1 LKDPYSRFDEF
12 TNVQNRR
19 FDVLKSILD
28 ELKLRYSVV
37 QLGEKRHFVISPR
50 GQSPPGSP
58 RMEHGGAQNVFVA
71 HYDALE
77 GSAGANDN
85 ASGVFVLLCAAL
97 NLCENG
103 DCWTVIFTDKEELN
117 AGESLRTQG
126 SYLLAYVL
134 RDTQLA
140 NADFFVFDACGRGET
155 IVISTLADY
164 LIKKERTTNAASLK
178 KKFRGLRARVMAAA
192 DKSGADKI
200 MLMPTPFSDD
210 AGFLRAGIAA
220 QTVTTLP
227 DGEAAL
233 FAQLSRAKPLYIEGL
248 INRRFSGTLDPKLI
262 PKTWR
267 QINSLRDTKDK
278 LDFQATKVI
287 VKLINELSKNSG

>member
-1 LKDPYSRFDEF
+1 LKNPYNRFDEF
-12 TNVQNRR
+12 TSVQNRR

-28 ELKLRYSVV
+28 ELKLHYSVV
-37 QLGEKRHFVISPR
+37 QLGEKRHFIISPR
-50 GQSPPGSP
+50 TQSPPASP
-58 RMEHGGAQNVFVA
+58 RKEHGGNVFVA

-77 GSAGANDN
+77 GSEGANDN
-85 ASGVFVLLCAAL
+85 ASGVFALLCAAL
-97 NLCENG
+97 ILCENG
-103 DCWTVIFTDKEELN
+103 ECWTVIFTDKEELN

-134 RDTQLA
+134 RDTHLA

-164 LIKKERTTNAASLK
+164 LIKKDSTTNAAWLK
-178 KKFRGLRARVMAAA
+178 QKFRGLRNRVMGAAN
-192 DKSGADKI
+192 KSGANKI

-210 AGFLRAGIAA
+210 AGFLRAGLAA
-220 QTVTTLP
+220 QTITTLP

-248 INRRFSGTLDPKLI
+248 INRSFSGSLDPKFI

-267 QINSLRDTKDK
+267 QINSPRDTKDK

-287 VKLINELSKNSG
+287 VKLVHELSKNSG